1 MARDP
6 RVEHLERLHRQRRL
20 RAAGQ
25 SRGAGRLF
33 VALVLVSMI
42 LGVLVTLPGQEEV
55 RAWVHQVRYS
65 LHVDRVGM
73 LLPSDDR

>member
-1 MARDP
+1 
-6 RVEHLERLHRQRRL
+6 
-20 RAAGQ
+20 
-25 SRGAGRLF
+25 
-33 VALVLVSMI
+33 MI